1 MNVAYSL
8 TLFCCVAS
16 TVLAQSNLGSIRGTV
31 LDSSS
36 GAIVG
41 AKIEVR
47 ESGTNRGQSIV
58 TGPDGSFSVS
68 SLRPVIFEITASA
81 DGFRTTKLRE
91 IKVDTAKATSVEITL
106 TPGSV
111 QESVTVTASGASIQT
126 ESGAIS
132 ATVNQRSILD
142 TPLNGRNVLE
152 LALTLPGV
160 AGNAGS
166 EIGSNFNS
174 PPIPGR
180 EIIVNGGRP
189 GTTQFIADGQNVT
202 GVGLGRTAVSFSPDT
217 IQEFTILQSNYSAQ
231 YSQAGGGIIQQ
242 TTRSGT
248 NELHGTGYWFHRQ
261 KAFTANPFLSTR
273 LPQFGNDN
281 RSPLRRQQLGL
292 VAGGPVVI
300 PKLYD
305 GRNKTFFF
313 GSYEPTRQVQGNL
326 GASFE
331 RVPTDRE
338 VTGDFSQSFT
348 YDSAGNALPYPVMY
362 NHFSKDSD
370 GTLRYLKNSGFDP
383 GMPVN
388 GNNPQYQY
396 LFGAANLFNPNDP
409 DPARRGRVL
418 VDALGRS
425 YVNPVAANIAR
436 TLYPRANMG
445 LITSGPNA
453 GANYA
458 YFPNTQNRDDRYS
471 VKMDHRI
478 GDKHTIY
485 GRYTYQPLFADRYFR
500 DPSTNP
506 GTSDTSKS
514 RQILMSSTTILSP
527 RLVNEARAGYV
538 YGNFA
543 RNFPSEFLKRD
554 AASEFVDIGGAGKG
568 FPNLL
573 GFGIPDFYSNGGPA
587 GNQVGFGRLGM
598 NGIQNVGR
606 NTEHSYNVSD
616 DLTWTHGRHTIRAG
630 FLSSLQQSNAAAPGY
645 GYQAGGRW
653 NFAGSTANGDAVGC
667 GAPGATTSLPADCH
681 NATARTGDNFGAFL
695 LGTPNSLFAY
705 ENVAQPYYY
714 RWWNIGSYVQDDWK
728 VSRNFTINIGLR
740 HQYQSPRWEK
750 FNRQGTLNLN
760 RQEANPFNGGL
771 ASPVF
776 EFAGYGGRSK
786 YLTPA
791 HYKDFEPR
799 FGFAWQ
805 PFRDKRSLVI
815 RGGYGITHS
824 ILTGRN
830 RVPFPNLGG
839 KADAHRQYNVAYGTT
854 DLFNPSNIGGCGL
867 AICTSDVPAQFG
879 YNNVVYQPDPTLFNI
894 SGDGTI
900 KPGDSLRAV
909 NGVAQ
914 QDKRYAQTGFV
925 FDATSRTP
933 LIQSFSFE
941 LQTQVM
947 KNTILTAGWRGSKGS
962 HLFSTPSEINLN
974 PFNATRLVPGY
985 NGASGG
991 RIILMDQTASS
1002 SIYHAGIL
1010 ELERRFTAGLQFRA
1024 NYTWSKSIDDS
1035 SGGIE
1040 PDFGNLAGQD
1050 SGAQT
1055 IRGNA
1060 PQNSFGTTKERAV
1073 SSFNYPHVININ
1085 ALYELPFGRGKQFL
1099 GHGRLMDMLVGGFQ
1113 IAGLSRISSGQP
1125 VYLDLGDANQLGVAS
1140 NSFVANPRPNVIAG
1154 QPLKNPD
1161 WTPANTTTTPY
1172 LNPRAFSVPEPGTF
1186 GNAAR
1191 SYSQLQMP
1199 WLRTFDASIF
1209 KIIYP
1214 FENRRRYIQIRAE
1227 GFNVLNAKSF
1237 GFSGFGTSL
1246 FSGISQNRPGQA
1258 NRYGNLTPSVWDAI
1272 IKRDPAGL
1280 QGTPDVGLPQGQV
1293 LSPLGVYTD
1302 LVNRY
1307 NRGFYNFGSSSQN
1320 TIQARVLQFA
1330 VKFYF

>member
-1 MNVAYSL
+1 MKVAHTL
-8 TLFCCVAS
+8 ALFCLVAS

-31 LDSSS
+31 FDSSG
-36 GAIVG
+36 GAIAG

-47 ESGTNRGQSIV
+47 ESGTNRLQSIT
-58 TGPDGSFSVS
+58 TGPDGAFNVS
-68 SLRPVIFEITASA
+68 SLRPVVFDITASA
-81 DGFRTTKLRE
+81 DGFRTTKLTE
-91 IKVDTAKATSVEITL
+91 IKVDTAKATGVEIIL
-106 TPGSV
+106 APGSV
-111 QESVTVTASGASIQT
+111 QEAVTVTASGASIQT

-166 EIGSNFNS
+166 EIGANFNS

-248 NELHGTGYWFHRQ
+248 NELHGTGFWFHRQ

-281 RSPLRRQQLGL
+281 RSPLRRQQLGI

-300 PKLYD
+300 PKVYD

-331 RVPTDRE
+331 RVPTERE
-338 VTGDFSQSFT
+338 IGGDFSQSFT

-370 GTLRYLKNSGFDP
+370 GTLRYLKNSGFNSAL
-383 GMPVN
+383 PVN

-425 YVNPVAANIAR
+425 YVNPVAAKIAQS
-436 TLYPRANMG
+436 LYPRANLG

-458 YFPNTQNRDDRYS
+458 YFPNTQNKDDRYS
-471 VKMDHRI
+471 LKMDQRV

-514 RQILMSSTTILSP
+514 RQILVSGTSILSP

-543 RNFPSEFLKRD
+543 RNFPSQFLNRD
-554 AASEFVDIGGAGKG
+554 ATSEFVDIGGAGRG

-587 GNQVGFGRLGM
+587 GNQIGFGRLGM

-606 NTEHSYNVSD
+606 NTEHSYNLSD
-616 DLTWTHGRHTIRAG
+616 DITWTRGSHTVRAG
-630 FLSSLQQSNAAAPGY
+630 FLTGLQQSNAAAPGY
-645 GYQAGGRW
+645 GYLAGGRW

-667 GAPGATTSLPADCH
+667 SAPGATTSLPADCR

-714 RWWNIGSYVQDDWK
+714 RWWNIGSYLQDDWK
-728 VSRNFTINIGLR
+728 VTRNLTVNIGLR

-750 FNRQGTLNLN
+750 FDRQGTLNLN
-760 RQEANPFNGGL
+760 RQEPNPYNNGL

-776 EFAGYGGRSK
+776 EFAGYGGRSR

-791 HYKDFEPR
+791 RYKDFEPR

-867 AICTSDVPAQFG
+867 AICSSDVPAQFG

-900 KPGDSLRAV
+900 KPGDSLRTV
-909 NGVAQ
+909 NGVAV

-925 FDATSRTP
+925 FDPQSRTP
-933 LIQSFSFE
+933 MIQSFSFE
-941 LQTQVM
+941 MQTQVM

-974 PFNATRLVPGY
+974 PFNATRLIPGY

-991 RIILMDQTASS
+991 RVILMDQTASS

-1010 ELERRFTAGLQFRA
+1010 EIERRFTAGLQFRA

-1055 IRGNA
+1055 IKGNA

-1073 SSFNYPHVININ
+1073 SAFNYPHVININ
-1085 ALYELPFGRGKQFL
+1085 ALYELPLGRGKKFL
-1099 GHGRLMDMLVGGFQ
+1099 SRGRLLDMLVGGYQ
-1113 IAGLSRISSGQP
+1113 VTGLSRISSGQP

-1140 NSFVANPRPNVIAG
+1140 NSFVANPRPNVIPG

-1161 WTPANTTTTPY
+1161 WTKENATTTPY

-1209 KIIYP
+1209 KTIYP

-1246 FSGISQNRPGQA
+1246 FSGVAQNRPGQA
-1258 NRYGNLTPSVWDAI
+1258 NRFANLTPGVWDAI

-1280 QGTPDVGLPQGQV
+1280 QGTADVGLAQGQV